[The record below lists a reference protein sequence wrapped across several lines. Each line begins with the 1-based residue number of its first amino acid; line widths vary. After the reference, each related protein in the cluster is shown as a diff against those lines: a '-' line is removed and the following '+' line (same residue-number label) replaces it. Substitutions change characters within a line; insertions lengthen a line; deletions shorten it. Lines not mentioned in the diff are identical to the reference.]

1 MIPHGHKS
9 WCLMLN
15 RAGMARY
22 CNCGADAAR
31 ERGET
36 PPELEAQRRET
47 TPIPGRDGWRRDSE
61 GREWYSAEWL
71 GRLE

>member
-1 MIPHGHKS
+1 M
-9 WCLMLN
+9 N
-15 RAGMARY
+15 RRTRASLARRPRLQLAGW
-22 CNCGADAAR
+22 GD
-31 ERGET
+31 
-36 PPELEAQRRET
+36 PFPLSSPELEAQRRTT